1 MHTWHALHALRRF
14 PAWRAAARAE
24 AACHTPHPRSDKRGR
39 AAPPRRKVPLS
50 WEEELLANYMPPVY
64 APNRFV
70 LAATSVLC
78 FGLAIY
84 SAWHVR
90 H

>member
-1 MHTWHALHALRRF
+1 MSSDKW
-14 PAWRAAARAE
+14 ARASS
-24 AACHTPHPRSDKRGR
+24 PKPKRPR
-39 AAPPRRKVPLS
+39 S
-50 WEEELLANYMPPVY
+50 WEEEWLENYKPPIET
-64 APNRFV
+64 PNRFV

-78 FGLAIY
+78 FCLAVY